1 MDQLSCKELLAFEKY
16 RREDEKSDATVEKYL
31 HDIQCFYAFLGNR
44 PAEKSMVLAYKEHLT
59 EQYAPASVNS
69 MLVALNGFLRFCGL
83 SGCCVKLLKIQ
94 RQMFC
99 RQEKELSREEYRR
112 LVNAAK
118 DTRLSYILQTICG
131 TGIRVS
137 ELQYVTAEA
146 VRNGTA
152 VVNCKNKTRVIFIP
166 APLQKLLL
174 RYIKKAGLQTGPV
187 FVGRNGK
194 PLDRSYIWRM
204 MKGLCE
210 EAGVA
215 RSKVFPHNL
224 RHLFARAF
232 YSMEKDIVRL
242 ADLLGHSS
250 VDTTRIY
257 TMESGG
263 SHLARLERVQ
273 ITLLV
278 T

>member
-1 MDQLSCKELLAFEKY
+1 M
-16 RREDEKSDATVEKYL
+16 
-31 HDIQCFYAFLGNR
+31 
-44 PAEKSMVLAYKEHLT
+44 
-59 EQYAPASVNS
+59 
-69 MLVALNGFLRFCGL
+69 
-83 SGCCVKLLKIQ
+83 
-94 RQMFC
+94 
-99 RQEKELSREEYRR
+99 
-112 LVNAAK
+112 
-118 DTRLSYILQTICG
+118 
-131 TGIRVS
+131 
-137 ELQYVTAEA
+137 
-146 VRNGTA
+146 
-152 VVNCKNKTRVIFIP
+152 VNCKNKTRVIFIP

-273 ITLLV
+273 ITPVSHIMRIMWILWTRMSV

>member
-1 MDQLSCKELLAFEKY
+1 M
-16 RREDEKSDATVEKYL
+16 EKYL
-31 HDIQCFYAFLGNR
+31 RDVRCFYAFLANR
-44 PAEKSMVLAYKEHLT
+44 SAEKSEVLAYKEYLSQ
-59 EQYAPASVNS
+59 QYAPASVNS

-83 SGCCVKLLKIQ
+83 SHCCVKLLKIQ

-99 RQEKELSREEYRR
+99 RQEKELTQGGIPPSGKRGEGSPSYR
-112 LVNAAK
+112 
-118 DTRLSYILQTICG
+118 YILQTICG

-137 ELQYVTAEA
+137 ELQYITVEA
-146 VRNGTA
+146 VRDGKA

-166 APLQKLLL
+166 APLQKLLEK
-174 RYIKKAGLQTGPV
+174 YIKKAGLQTGPV

-210 EAGVA
+210 KANVA

-224 RHLFARAF
+224 RHLFAKIF
-232 YSMEKDIVRL
+232 YSIEKDIVRL

-263 SHLARLERVQ
+263 GHLARLERVQ
-273 ITLLV
+273 KILLV